1 MKMDAAPANVPSIA
15 ERLLGEL
22 TLTVILPGLLLGVMV
37 TGFIWVLAKSSGQSG
52 FDVSEFLRDDAAKLS
67 SARLFAFVALCI
79 HTWVIAIET
88 MTQRMTS
95 DMMMVYALTW
105 SGSLVLKSAVD
116 KWNGTLPLAAKGPTS

>member
-1 MKMDAAPANVPSIA
+1 MKLDAASATPDFTG
-15 ERLLGEL
+15 RLLGEL
-22 TLTVILPGLLLGVMV
+22 SLTVILPGLLLGVMV
-37 TGFIWVLAKSSGQSG
+37 TGFIWVLAKSSGQSA
-52 FDVSEFLRDDAAKLS
+52 FDVSEFLRDENAKLS

-79 HTWVIAIET
+79 HSWVIAIET